1 LLDAVVS
8 KQREVFN
15 AALESLKGYG
25 EAAVPALIEALQQP
39 GENTRMAAGL
49 ALRQL
54 HEIALPALIPVLHHS
69 DPQVHFHAARLIE
82 HMGTTNANKIIVTW
96 WMDKLADQG
105 PYIKQTNKRVC
116 DAAAEALERIGTP
129 EALAALER
137 WKEERQS
144 VRR

>member
-1 LLDAVVS
+1 
-8 KQREVFN
+8 
-15 AALESLKGYG
+15 
-25 EAAVPALIEALQQP
+25 LQQP
-39 GENTRMAAGL
+39 RENVRMAVGL

-54 HEIALPALIPVLHHS
+54 GETALPALIPLLHHS

-82 HMGTTNANKIIVTW
+82 HMGTTDAYKIVTSW

-105 PYIKQTNKRVC
+105 TYIKQANKRVC

-137 WKEERQS
+137 WKEERS
-144 VRR
+144 PVRR